1 MTRMNAIKEVARKRG
16 LAKREVY
23 RRAQRET
30 PPEAA
35 E

>member
-1 MTRMNAIKEVARKRG
+1 VARKRG

-30 PPEAA
+30 PPEGA